1 MIISKLVGQKKSNHY
16 NEYDIIPFFPQNMTF
31 ALLTGEIVDIY
42 TFLVVITASQT
53 TVYCA
58 YQIGDMQK
66 SPGSHNV
73 STRLE

>member
-42 TFLVVITASQT
+42 LPSCDYSQSNHSILCISDRW
-53 TVYCA
+53 YA
-58 YQIGDMQK
+58 EE
-66 SPGSHNV
+66 SRV
-73 STRLE
+73 S